1 MSESSKG
8 SLFRLVLSK
17 IGFTMSAIQVKFPLT
32 HEELLAIGLGE
43 LLRFPA
49 SFAEYWE
56 LLREARYK
64 ADYSNGEI
72 IAMSYETNNHGKI
85 VARLLAI
92 FDGIFS
98 AEGFSIHDSNRPV
111 YIADFQA
118 VHNPDCS
125 VVLEPAQLFEYQPGM
140 NAETTPLVLVEVLS
154 KTTRDYDYS
163 EKLPHY
169 KQIPSLRQ
177 IIYIESTKMFVS
189 VYERADEGPH
199 WVNTDYSRPE
209 DTFLVGGQAVKLEEI
224 YRKVTF

>member
-1 MSESSKG
+1 
-8 SLFRLVLSK
+8 
-17 IGFTMSAIQVKFPLT
+17 MSAIATKFPIT
-32 HEELLAIGLGE
+32 HRELLEIGQGE

-49 SFAEYWE
+49 SFAEYWD
-56 LLREARYK
+56 LLREAQYK

-72 IAMSYETNNHGKI
+72 IAMSYETNAHSKI

-92 FDGIFS
+92 FDQIFGS
-98 AEGFSIHDSNRPV
+98 VEFSIHDSNRPI

-169 KQIPSLRQ
+169 KQISSLRQ
-177 IIYIESTKMFVS
+177 IIYLESTKMFVT
-189 VYERADEGPH
+189 VYERAEEGPR
-199 WVNTDYSRPE
+199 WLNTDYSRPE
-209 DTFLVGGQAVKLEEI
+209 DTFLVGGQAVTLEEI
-224 YRKVTF
+224 YRKVTL

>member
-1 MSESSKG
+1 MNISG
-8 SLFRLVLSK
+8 ISLFRLSLSK
-17 IGFTMSAIQVKFPLT
+17 TGFYMSAIQVKFPLT
-32 HEELLAIGLGE
+32 HEELLAIGKGE

-49 SFAEYWE
+49 GFAEYWD
-56 LLREARYK
+56 LLREAQYK

-72 IAMSYETNNHGKI
+72 IAMSYETNAHSKI
-85 VARLLAI
+85 VMQLAVI
-92 FDGIFS
+92 FDRIFDS
-98 AEGFSIHDSNRPV
+98 QLYAIHDSNRPV

-125 VVLEPAQLFEYQPGM
+125 VVLEPTQLFEYQPGM

-177 IIYIESTKMFVS
+177 IIYIESTKIFVT
-189 VYERADEGPH
+189 VYERDDEGPR
-199 WVNTDYSRPE
+199 WINTDYSRPE
-209 DTFLVGGQAVKLEEI
+209 DAFLVGGQAVTLEEI
-224 YRKVTF
+224 YRKVAF

>member
-1 MSESSKG
+1 
-8 SLFRLVLSK
+8 
-17 IGFTMSAIQVKFPLT
+17 MSAIQMKFPLT
-32 HEELLAIGLGE
+32 HEELLAIGQGE

-49 SFAEYWE
+49 SFAEYWG
-56 LLREARYK
+56 LLQEARYK

-72 IAMSYETNNHGKI
+72 VAMSYETNVHSKI
-85 VARLLAI
+85 VMQLAVI
-92 FDGIFS
+92 FDRIFDS
-98 AEGFSIHDSNRPV
+98 QLYAIHDSNRPV

-177 IIYIESTKMFVS
+177 IIYIESAKMFVS
-189 VYERADEGPH
+189 VYERTDEGPH

-209 DTFLVGGQAVKLEEI
+209 DSFLVGGQAVKMEEI

>member
-1 MSESSKG
+1 
-8 SLFRLVLSK
+8 
-17 IGFTMSAIQVKFPLT
+17 MSAIQTKFPVT
-32 HEELLAIGLGE
+32 HRELLEIGQGE

-56 LLREARYK
+56 LLREAQYK
-64 ADYSNGEI
+64 ADYSSGEI
-72 IAMSYETNNHGKI
+72 IAMSYETNAHSKI
-85 VARLLAI
+85 VTEMMFILRTI
-92 FDGIFS
+92 FNS
-98 AEGFSIHDSNRPV
+98 AQHSVHDPNRPV

-125 VVLEPAQLFEYQPGM
+125 VVLEPAQLFEYQAGM
-140 NAETTPLVLVEVLS
+140 NAETTPLLVVEVLS

-169 KQIPSLRQ
+169 KQISSLRQ
-177 IIYIESTKMFVS
+177 IIYIESTRMFVS

-199 WVNTDYSRPE
+199 WINTDYTRP
-209 DTFLVGGQAVKLEEI
+209 DDAFLVGGQAVRLEEI

>member
-1 MSESSKG
+1 
-8 SLFRLVLSK
+8 
-17 IGFTMSAIQVKFPLT
+17 MSAIQVKFPLT
-32 HEELLAIGLGE
+32 HEELLAIGKGE

-49 SFAEYWE
+49 GFAEYWD
-56 LLREARYK
+56 LLREAQYK

-72 IAMSYETNNHGKI
+72 IAMSYETNPHSKI
-85 VARLLAI
+85 VMQLAVI
-92 FDGIFS
+92 FDRIFDS
-98 AEGFSIHDSNRPV
+98 QLYAIHDSNRPV

-125 VVLEPAQLFEYQPGM
+125 VVLEPAQLFEYQAGM

-177 IIYIESTKMFVS
+177 IIYIESTRMFVS
-189 VYERADEGPH
+189 VYERAGEGPQ
-199 WVNTDYSRPE
+199 WINTDYSRPE
-209 DTFLVGGQAVKLEEI
+209 DAFLVGGQAVKLEEI
-224 YRKVTF
+224 YRKVAF